1 MATQF
6 EGKFGFLDIEVSN
19 GNPHTNLTGTFYDN
33 GGSSIQDSF
42 TIEKEIKNMKENS
55 SKNYS

>member
-6 EGKFGFLDIEVSN
+6 EGKFGYLNIEVSN
-19 GNPHTNLTGTFYDN
+19 GNPHTNLTGTFYYN
-33 GGSSIQDSF
+33 KGNSIQDSF
-42 TIEKEIKNMKENS
+42 TIEKEINNMKANS